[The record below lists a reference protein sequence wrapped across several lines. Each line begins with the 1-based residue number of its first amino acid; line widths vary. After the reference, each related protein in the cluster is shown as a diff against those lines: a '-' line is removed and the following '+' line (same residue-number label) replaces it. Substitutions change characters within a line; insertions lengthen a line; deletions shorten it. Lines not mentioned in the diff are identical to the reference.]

1 VDWPKELLIIDDG
14 STDGTRDI
22 LEALAKRHP
31 EQVRLLLQPENRGK
45 GAAVRRGLQ
54 EAVGDVIIIQDA
66 DLEYDPQDYAE
77 LLKPIVDGKADV
89 VYGSRFLGVHRCFMF
104 THHVGNK
111 VLCLLTNILFN
122 TIITD
127 METWALPSVHERRT
141 EA

>member
-104 THHVGNK
+104 THYVGNK

>member
-1 VDWPKELLIIDDG
+1 MDWPKELLIIDDG

-104 THHVGNK
+104 THYVGNK